1 MYRNLEA
8 ILISKGITKKQLSV
22 ILGVSEKSVNN
33 KINGITDFTYTE
45 FRKIMTVLNEYNAD
59 YVFSVERI
67 GGELNDTN

>member
-67 GGELNDTN
+67 GGEIHDTN